1 VTWTDWRAQLLAMA
15 GVAVAITTLWHFA
28 ERLLRPHRDD
38 EFFAAMK
45 RHPERIKKW
54 MEGPDMFGAE
64 ITERRAV
71 HARAEANTAAVT
83 AIHEMLERQRPM
95 IERFPPTMT
104 EIGGQ
109 IAHLA
114 RAIKDM
120 ADQMNEQRQEVARQ
134 GKDLAHMAGQFDAQY
149 GGPER
154 RGSRGRRATDPN
166 ESER

>member
-1 VTWTDWRAQLLAMA
+1 VTWTDGRAQLLATA
-15 GVAVAITTLWHFA
+15 AIATAVVTLWHFA

-64 ITERRAV
+64 IAERREI
-71 HARAEANTAAVT
+71 HARSEANTAAVN
-83 AIHEMLERQRPM
+83 AIHEMLERQRPL

-114 RAIKDM
+114 RAIADM
-120 ADQMNEQRQEVARQ
+120 ADQMNEQRKEVARQ

-154 RGSRGRRATDPN
+154 RGGRGRRATDPGDTGD
-166 ESER
+166 